1 MKLCEH
7 FMTKIIVFC
16 LLVGVVLLSGA
27 PPVSAQNVNI
37 PDAALR
43 AAINKALGANRAAN
57 AVVTVAEIKTLTSLS
72 AGPFRD
78 AGGRWRSNL
87 SNLTGLEKATNL
99 TTLTLDLYD
108 DSVNRINLSALS
120 SLTNLTTLT
129 LYGNFTDISAVSG
142 LTNLTTLNMSGL
154 FTNISAVSGLTNLTT
169 LTLYGLFTDIS
180 ALSSLTNLTT
190 LTLYGLFTNL
200 SAVSGLTNLT
210 SLDLWGSFTDISALS
225 SLTNL
230 TTLTLRGRFTD
241 ISALSRLTNLTT
253 LNMSQDPLTIND
265 VLPRNSTLT
274 CEMYVVPGVGAF
286 GQWMGNRFGPDV
298 ANVMNTRISNISSLS
313 GLTNLT
319 HLDLTGHNITD
330 ISSLSGLTSLT
341 HLYLGDAGRVDHTAG
356 TSLGQTANFSA
367 QTVDCGP
374 LPNPVANSVSNI
386 SSLSGLTSLTHLYL
400 NGNNVS
406 DISALSGLTNLT
418 YLDLED
424 TNVSD
429 LSPLV
434 SNTGFGTGD
443 SVNLYHHGLQLL
455 SYPSIYT
462 HVPALKAR
470 GVRVANVRNRV
481 PTTLTKVSGD
491 AQRGVTSTALANPF
505 VVEVKDG
512 GEHIIPWLVKPPV
525 AFAGVPVTFAVTGGG
540 GTLSATSVATDAT
553 GRAQVTLT
561 PGATAATQTVTATV
575 THAGKTLTQTFTAT
589 ANRPPTFTS
598 AATFSVEENTPATT
612 TVGTVVATDADSQ
625 DSITGYTLSGADS
638 ATFSITNAGVLTFNA
653 APNYEA
659 PGDLVSTDPANAAG
673 NNVYVIVVTATS
685 GSGAR
690 QLTATQPL
698 TITVTDVNE
707 PPGKPGTP
715 TVTAAATTPTSLNVS
730 WTAPQNAGKPAITAY
745 NLQYRKNNEVNW
757 TAATYAGTATNTTLT
772 GLTPGTPYDVQV
784 LAKNHEGD
792 SPWSN
797 SGSATTSTNAVPTF
811 TSADTF
817 SVAENATA
825 VGTVVATDADSADNV
840 TGYTITSG
848 ADSAKFA
855 ITNAGVL
862 TFTAAPNYET
872 PGDLGSTT
880 PANDA
885 GDNQYVLVVTATS
898 GTAARVQSATQ
909 TLTITVTDVNEPPA
923 KPDAPTVT
931 APTATPTRINVSW
944 TAPRNTGPAITAY
957 NLQYRKNGETSWTQ
971 AAYTGTDTRTTLTG
985 LTVGTSYEV
994 QVRAKNAEGDGLW
1007 SNSIGAAT
1015 ATDAPP
1021 TFTSPATFSVAENTT
1036 AVGSIIATDAN
1047 RGYNVITPSTTPDS
1061 ADRGD
1066 SVISY
1071 TITGGADRAKFT
1083 VTLDSGPQPGGPVL
1097 DSVTLGRLTFNAA
1110 PNYEAPGDLVST
1122 DPANAAG
1129 NNEYVIV
1136 VTVTSGRGT
1145 RVQTATQTLTITVTD
1160 VNEAPAQ
1167 PAAPTVTAAAATPT
1181 QLSVNWTAPTNAGP
1195 AITDY
1200 DVRYRAD
1207 VTAPNGDFT
1216 DAHYNGTTTST
1227 TLTDLKP
1234 STSYQVQVRA
1244 RSDEGIGPW
1253 SDAGTAKTAVQ
1264 PEDVDNDGDVDIND
1278 LLAVISNFGSA
1289 SPGRNDVDGDND
1301 VDADDIRR
1309 VFNELLTAER
1319 AAAGAPAQAAR
1330 RITHTAEALHHYV
1343 QQTKQNGMLDGN
1355 LHRGLRVLEEL
1366 IEPFLMPDETALLRN
1381 YPNPFNPETWIPY
1394 QLSTPAD
1401 VTFSI
1406 YSVNGRLVRT
1416 LSLGY
1421 QAAGVYRHRSRAAYW
1436 DGRNAHGES
1445 VASGVYFYT
1454 LTAGD
1459 FIATGKMLIR
1469 K

>member
-7 FMTKIIVFC
+7 FMTKLMMFC

-27 PPVSAQNVNI
+27 LPVSAQNVNI
-37 PDAALR
+37 PDANLR
-43 AAINKALGANRAAN
+43 KAINKALGENRAATA
-57 AVVTVAEIKTLTSLS
+57 AVTAAEMKTLTSLGS
-72 AGPFRD
+72 GNSPMRAFYASGVVIGISD
-78 AGGRWRSNL
+78 
-87 SNLTGLEKATNL
+87 LTGLEKATNL
-99 TTLTLDLYD
+99 TTLHLYGHFTDISAVSRLTTLTTLELLGSFTD
-108 DSVNRINLSALS
+108 ISAVSGLTTLTTLHLGS
-120 SLTNLTTLT
+120 SRLTDISAVSGLTNLTTLT
-129 LYGNFTDISAVSG
+129 LSSNSLTDISAVSGLTNLTVLDLNGAFTDISAVSG
-142 LTNLTTLNMSGL
+142 LTNLTTLRLLST
-154 FTNISAVSGLTNLTT
+154 FTDISAVSGLTNLTT
-169 LTLYGLFTDIS
+169 LSLRGNGSTGYYSSNLGSFTDIS
-180 ALSSLTNLTT
+180 VVSRLTNLTT
-190 LTLYGLFTNL
+190 LTLYGRFGSTDI

-210 SLDLWGSFTDISALS
+210 TLS
-225 SLTNL
+225 
-230 TTLTLRGRFTD
+230 LRGNGLTD
-241 ISALSRLTNLTT
+241 ISALSRLTNLKK
-253 LNMSQDPLTIND
+253 LDLGFLTGINE
-265 VLPRNSTLT
+265 LT
-274 CEMYVVPGVGAF
+274 CQPIGEWSNLPHESVT
-286 GQWMGNRFGPDV
+286 GP
-298 ANVMNTRISNISSLS
+298 RLSN
-313 GLTNLT
+313 
-319 HLDLTGHNITD
+319 
-330 ISSLSGLTSLT
+330 
-341 HLYLGDAGRVDHTAG
+341 
-356 TSLGQTANFSA
+356 
-367 QTVDCGP
+367 
-374 LPNPVANSVSNI
+374 
-386 SSLSGLTSLTHLYL
+386 
-400 NGNNVS
+400 
-406 DISALSGLTNLT
+406 ISALSGLTNLT
-418 YLDLED
+418 WLNLTGQSITDISVLSGLTNLTHLYLGEQAVGTGGGTSLGQTAELFSNVWGWEYQTVNCGSLPSFSNSISNISALSGLTSLTTLDLSGN
-424 TNVSD
+424 NVSD

-434 SNTGFGTGD
+434 SNTGLGTGD
-443 SVNLYHHGLQLL
+443 WVYLSVRWSWGNRQL

-462 HVPALKAR
+462 HIPALKTR
-470 GVRVANVRNRV
+470 GVTVNIPFNRV

-491 AQRGVTSTALANPF
+491 AQTGVTSTALANPF

-512 GEHIIPWLVKPPV
+512 TTRSVYDSNTGTYTQVPAPV
-525 AFAGVPVTFAVTGGG
+525 AFAGVPVTFAVTAGG

-561 PGATAATQTVTATV
+561 PGATAVTQTVTATV
-575 THAGKTLTQTFTAT
+575 THAGRTLTQTFTAT
-589 ANRPPTFTS
+589 ANRLPTFTS
-598 AATFSVEENTPATT
+598 AATFSVAEKPATT

-625 DSITGYTLSGADS
+625 DSVTYSITGGADS
-638 ATFSITNAGVLTFNA
+638 AKFAITNAGVLTFAA

-659 PGDLVSTDPANAAG
+659 PGDLVSTDPENAAG
-673 NNVYVIVVTATS
+673 NNEYVIVVTATS

-730 WTAPQNAGKPAITAY
+730 WTAPPNAGKPAITAY

-797 SGSATTSTNAVPTF
+797 SGSTTTSTNAVPTF
-811 TSADTF
+811 TSAATF

-825 VGTVVATDADSADNV
+825 VGTVAATDADSADTV
-840 TGYTITSG
+840 TGYTITGG
-848 ADSAKFA
+848 ADSSKFA
-855 ITNAGVL
+855 ITNTGVL

-931 APTATPTRINVSW
+931 APTATPTRINVTW
-944 TAPRNTGPAITAY
+944 TAPTNTGPAITAY
-957 NLQYRKNGETSWTQ
+957 NLQYRKNGETSWAQ

-994 QVRAKNAEGDGLW
+994 RVRAKNAEGDGPW
-1007 SNSIGAAT
+1007 SNSIGAVT

-1036 AVGSIIATDAN
+1036 TVGSIIATDAN
-1047 RGYNVITPSTTPDS
+1047 S
-1061 ADRGD
+1061 GD
-1066 SVISY
+1066 SVTGY
-1071 TITGGADRAKFT
+1071 TITGGADSSKFAIT
-1083 VTLDSGPQPGGPVL
+1083 NAGV
-1097 DSVTLGRLTFNAA
+1097 LTFAAA

-1122 DPANAAG
+1122 TPANDAG
-1129 NNEYVIV
+1129 DNQYVLV
-1136 VTVTSGRGT
+1136 VTATSGSGAR
-1145 RVQTATQTLTITVTD
+1145 QATATQTLTITVTD
-1160 VNEAPAQ
+1160 VDEAPAQ

-1207 VTAPNGDFT
+1207 VTAPNGGFT

-1253 SDAGTAKTAVQ
+1253 SDAGTAKTAAQ

-1330 RITHTAEALHHYV
+1330 CITHTAEALHHYV

-1381 YPNPFNPETWIPY
+1381 YPNPFNPETWLPY
-1394 QLSTPAD
+1394 QLSKPAD

-1406 YSVNGRLVRT
+1406 YSVNGMLVRT